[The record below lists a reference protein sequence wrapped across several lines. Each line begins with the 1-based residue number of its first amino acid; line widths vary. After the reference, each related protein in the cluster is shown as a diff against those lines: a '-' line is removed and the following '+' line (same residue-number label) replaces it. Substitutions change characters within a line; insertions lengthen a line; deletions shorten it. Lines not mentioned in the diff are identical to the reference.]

1 MTVMSLELRHQ
12 LLPINEPTGM
22 RNQAKRTSPF
32 KRSIG
37 SLLKARRLALGFTLQ
52 ELAERAELSAAFL
65 SQAERGK
72 ATPSIVS
79 LINIAKAL
87 ETDIHYFITPP
98 AATSLVR
105 RADDPQYI
113 EMDSP
118 VVYTRLDAEIR
129 NQRMN
134 ALIMEIPPGIALP
147 VVHREEGED
156 FFYVLEGEVE
166 QSIGDKAFTLRQG
179 DSAHH
184 NTQVD
189 HDMINKSKKPVRLI
203 WVGTPVLFPSSQ
215 DNGEK
220 R

>member
-1 MTVMSLELRHQ
+1 MAI
-12 LLPINEPTGM
+12 P
-22 RNQAKRTSPF
+22 AKSENAF
-32 KRSIG
+32 KRSVG
-37 SLLKARRLALGFTLQ
+37 SLLKARRTELGMTLQ
-52 ELAERAELSAAFL
+52 DLADLAELSPAFL

-98 AATSLVR
+98 APTSLVR
-105 RADDPQYI
+105 RADDPEYI
-113 EMDSP
+113 ELDSP
-118 VVYTRLDAEIR
+118 VVYKRLDAKIR

-134 ALIMEIPPGIALP
+134 ALIMEIPPGVALP

-166 QSIGDKAFTLRQG
+166 QTIGGKSFTLRSG

-184 NTQVD
+184 NTQMD
-189 HDMINKSKKPVRLI
+189 HDVVNRSDSVAKML
-203 WVGTPVLFPSSQ
+203 WVGTPVLFPAADSE
-215 DNGEK
+215 D
-220 R
+220 

>member
-1 MTVMSLELRHQ
+1 MSLELR
-12 LLPINEPTGM
+12 LLLTQRTYKEPM
-22 RNQAKRTSPF
+22 SSMVKKSNPV

-37 SLLKARRLALGFTLQ
+37 SLLKARRAALGLTLQ
-52 ELAERAELSAAFL
+52 ELAERSELSAAFL

-79 LINIAKAL
+79 LINIANAL

-98 AATSLVR
+98 VPKSLVR
-105 RADDPQYI
+105 RADNPQYI
-113 EMDSP
+113 DIDSP
-118 VVYTRLDAEIR
+118 VVYQRLDAEIR
-129 NQRMN
+129 NQQMN
-134 ALIMEIPPGIALP
+134 ALLMEMPPGVELP
-147 VVHREEGED
+147 VVHRAEGED

-166 QSIGDKAFTLRQG
+166 QSIGDKVFTLKKG

-189 HDMINKSKKPVRLI
+189 HSVVNKSDKVAKLI
-203 WVGTPVLFPSSQ
+203 WVGTPLIFPPSL
-215 DNGEK
+215 DDDKK

>member
-1 MTVMSLELRHQ
+1 MSTH
-12 LLPINEPTGM
+12 
-22 RNQAKRTSPF
+22 AKSTNRV

-37 SLLKARRLALGFTLQ
+37 SLLKARRLSLGLTLQ
-52 ELAERAELSAAFL
+52 ELADRAELSAAFL

-98 AATSLVR
+98 APTSLVR
-105 RADDPQYI
+105 RANDPQYVDI
-113 EMDSP
+113 DSP
-118 VVYTRLDAEIR
+118 VAYKRLDAEIR
-129 NQRMN
+129 NQQMN
-134 ALIMEIPPGIALP
+134 ALLMEIPPGIALP

-166 QSIGDKAFTLRQG
+166 QSIGDKVFTLKKG

-189 HDMINKSKKPVRLI
+189 HSVVNKSNKLAKLI
-203 WVGTPVLFPSSQ
+203 WVGTPLLFPSSL
-215 DNGEK
+215 DAKKE
-220 R
+220 

>member
-1 MTVMSLELRHQ
+1 MKAHRK
-12 LLPINEPTGM
+12 PT
-22 RNQAKRTSPF
+22 NPV

-37 SLLKARRLALGFTLQ
+37 SLLKARRLARGLTLQ
-52 ELAERAELSAAFL
+52 ELAERSELSAAFL

-87 ETDIHYFITPP
+87 EIDIHYFITPP
-98 AATSLVR
+98 APKSLVR
-105 RADDPQYI
+105 RANNPQYI
-113 EMDSP
+113 DIDSP
-118 VVYTRLDAEIR
+118 VVYKRLDAEIR

-134 ALIMEIPPGIALP
+134 ALIMEIPPGTALP

-156 FFYVLEGEVE
+156 FFYVLQGEVE
-166 QSIGDKAFTLRQG
+166 QSIGDKVFTLRQG

-189 HDMINKSKKPVRLI
+189 HDVVNKSKRIAKLL
-203 WVGTPVLFPSSQ
+203 WVGTPVLFPSGLDSGKQ
-215 DNGEK
+215 D
-220 R
+220 

>member
-1 MTVMSLELRHQ
+1 MKAR
-12 LLPINEPTGM
+12 PKPT
-22 RNQAKRTSPF
+22 NPV

-37 SLLKARRLALGFTLQ
+37 SLLKARRLELKLTLQ
-52 ELAERAELSAAFL
+52 ELAERSELSAAFL

-98 AATSLVR
+98 APTTLVR
-105 RADDPQYI
+105 RADNPQFI
-113 EMDSP
+113 DIDSP
-118 VVYTRLDAEIR
+118 VVYKRLDAEIR

-134 ALIMEIPPGIALP
+134 ALIMEVPPGTALP
-147 VVHREEGED
+147 VVHRQEGED

-166 QSIGDKAFTLRQG
+166 QSIGDKVFTLRQG

-184 NTQVD
+184 NTQMD
-189 HDMINKSKKPVRLI
+189 HAVVNKSNRIAKLL
-203 WVGTPVLFPSSQ
+203 WVGTPVLFPSSMETDQ
-215 DNGEK
+215 PY
-220 R
+220 